1 MALINCP
8 GCGKQISDLANTCVH
23 CGYQLKEPRQEA
35 AADETAAD
43 FGEPAVAP
51 APSSA
56 PAVPKKVLS
65 PAEKKKRLII
75 IGAAAAVVVIAVVL
89 IIVLGG
95 KKDKEDFGPVT
106 SSNLMEKAGF
116 TTENTAEMNIFSK
129 GASTVENL
137 IKNPS
142 EGNFFTKMGSMVL
155 NSVTEGSK

>member
-23 CGYQLKEPRQEA
+23 CGYQLKEPKPEA
-35 AADETAAD
+35 AAAPEAAG
-43 FGEPAVAP
+43 FGEPAA
-51 APSSA
+51 APSEA

-89 IIVLGG
+89 IIVLGD
-95 KKDKEDFGPVT
+95 KKEKEDFGPVT

-129 GASTVENL
+129 GAATVENL

-155 NSVTEGSK
+155 DSVNGGK